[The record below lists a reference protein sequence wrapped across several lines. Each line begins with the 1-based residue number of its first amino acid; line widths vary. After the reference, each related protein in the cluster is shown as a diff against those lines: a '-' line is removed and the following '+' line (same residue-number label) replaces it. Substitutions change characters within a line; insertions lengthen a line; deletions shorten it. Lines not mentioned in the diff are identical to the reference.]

1 MATVPLGFNSKSGK
15 QYKVMLVDDSSI
27 IRIAEK
33 KILLS
38 EDFNVVME
46 ADNAMAALKYLR
58 EIPEKPDIIMLD
70 FEMPQM
76 NGLDLLKRIRALNYE
91 GKIVVVTSH
100 TNKETFL
107 EFVNLKVDTYIAKP
121 IQRQII
127 IAHLAR
133 ILGRFD
139 YL

>member
-1 MATVPLGFNSKSGK
+1 MPSTPLGFNSKNGK
-15 QYKVMLVDDSSI
+15 QYKVMIVDDSSI

-58 EIPEKPDIIMLD
+58 EIPDKPDIIMLD

-76 NGLDLLKRIRALNYE
+76 NGIDLLKRIRALNYE

-100 TNKETFL
+100 TNKDIFM

>member
-1 MATVPLGFNSKSGK
+1 MPSTPLGFNSKNGK
-15 QYKVMLVDDSSI
+15 QYKVMIVDDSSI

-58 EIPEKPDIIMLD
+58 EIPDKPDIIMLD

-76 NGLDLLKRIRALNYE
+76 NGIDLLKRIRALNYE

-100 TNKETFL
+100 TNK
-107 EFVNLKVDTYIAKP
+107 DT
-121 IQRQII
+121 
-127 IAHLAR
+127 
-133 ILGRFD
+133 
-139 YL
+139 

>member
-1 MATVPLGFNSKSGK
+1 MPKTPLGFNSKNGK
-15 QYKVMLVDDSSI
+15 HYKVMIVDDSSI
-27 IRIAEK
+27 IRVAEK

-38 EDFNVVME
+38 ENFNVVME
-46 ADNAMAALKYLR
+46 ADSAMAALKYLR

-76 NGLDLLKRIRALNYE
+76 NGIDLLKRIRALNYE

-100 TNKETFL
+100 TTKDTFM

-127 IAHLAR
+127 IAHLAK
-133 ILGRFD
+133 ILERYD